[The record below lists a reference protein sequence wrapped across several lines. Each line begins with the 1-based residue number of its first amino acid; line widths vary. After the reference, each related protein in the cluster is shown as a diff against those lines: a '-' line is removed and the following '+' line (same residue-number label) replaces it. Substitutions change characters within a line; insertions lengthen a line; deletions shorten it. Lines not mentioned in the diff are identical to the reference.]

1 MASGN
6 KATNKRELNLRP
18 LNTRNQK
25 ERKEIAKMGAEA
37 SNKKQKEK
45 KLLKDSLLLLLET
58 DRGQEMMCTALLERA
73 KTGDTKAFE
82 VIRDTIGQKPI
93 DKSEFSGKIELPNIT
108 ITK

>member
-6 KATNKRELNLRP
+6 KATDKRKNNLKSLADRP
-18 LNTRNQK
+18 QRERN
-25 ERKEIAKMGAEA
+25 EIARKGAEA
-37 SNKKQKEK
+37 SNKVQKEK

-93 DKSEFSGKIELPNIT
+93 DKSEFSGKIELPSIT